1 MAYAV
6 MVEKYT
12 HKTAVAAAMIRLLNM
27 PDQIGSVPCT
37 RLFQFVSKWV
47 LGIAVNPDYNSPF
60 DLVAL
65 INIM

>member
-37 RLFQFVSKWV
+37 RTGRKMKL
-47 LGIAVNPDYNSPF
+47 
-60 DLVAL
+60 
-65 INIM
+65 